1 MHPGAWRYRN
11 GDPFSYTEISYYQE
25 IARLSETGRLQA
37 IFLADT
43 LAVSEEN
50 FERPNLGAFAVIR
63 RLVPG
68 MPM

>member
-50 FERPNLGAFAVIR
+50 FERPNLVSS
-63 RLVPG
+63 P
-68 MPM
+68 